1 MVQFIFTSIAVFLII
16 ILLLVTILL
25 IAKRYLSPSG
35 NVSIN
40 INDKTTISV
49 PQGAS
54 LMSTLTEMVYTF
66 RLPVVESQAADN
78 AGFRCLKEVGKFL
91 IQKNH
96 TLHVSK

>member
-54 LMSTLTEMVYTF
+54 LMSTLTE
-66 RLPVVESQAADN
+66 N
-78 AGFRCLKEVGKFL
+78 G
-91 IQKNH
+91 I
-96 TLHVSK
+96 

>member
-54 LMSTLTEMVYTF
+54 LMSTLTENGIYLPSACGGKSSCRQC
-66 RLPVVESQAADN
+66 RLQVLEGGGEILDS
-78 AGFRCLKEVGKFL
+78 E
-91 IQKNH
+91 NH

>member
-1 MVQFIFTSIAVFLII
+1 MVQFIFTSIAVFIII

-54 LMSTLTEMVYTF
+54 LMSTLTENGIY
-66 RLPVVESQAADN
+66 LPSACGV
-78 AGFRCLKEVGKFL
+78 
-91 IQKNH
+91 QKN
-96 TLHVSK
+96 LPPR

>member
-54 LMSTLTEMVYTF
+54 LMSTLTENGIY
-66 RLPVVESQAADN
+66 LPSAC
-78 AGFRCLKEVGKFL
+78 GGK
-91 IQKNH
+91 
-96 TLHVSK
+96 SSC